1 MRHKLFIDKTDALQ
15 FAQEVQQAVDANIEQ
30 ARATLLVTGDIRII
44 PAWIEWMQRYS
55 VTLVIEPVGMDME
68 NVVDTIEPPVVEME
82 GL

>member
-68 NVVDTIEPPVVEME
+68 NVVDDINQPVIERG